1 MLLIV
6 KYLQTYLF
14 GVGTL
19 SGCVGT
25 LPKEGGIA
33 VLAGLVP
40 SSQTVKSL
48 LKTPDLQSRQE

>member
-6 KYLQTYLF
+6 KYLQTYLL

-25 LPKEGGIA
+25 LPKKCGIA

-48 LKTPDLQSRQE
+48 LKTPYLKSRHE

>member
-6 KYLQTYLF
+6 KYFQAYLL

-19 SGCVGT
+19 SSCMGT

-33 VLAGLVP
+33 MLAGLVP

-48 LKTPDLQSRQE
+48 LKTPYLESRHE